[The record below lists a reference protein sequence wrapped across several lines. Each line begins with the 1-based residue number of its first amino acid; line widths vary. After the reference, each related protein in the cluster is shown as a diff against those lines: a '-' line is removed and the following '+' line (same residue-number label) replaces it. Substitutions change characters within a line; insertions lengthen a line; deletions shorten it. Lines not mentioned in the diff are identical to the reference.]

1 MEILKIF
8 SDANDEERLYSVLLS
23 EEELVLF
30 SEVKDDPAS
39 SGLGKG
45 AKVGLGVAGAT
56 AATGA
61 GIYGAKKAGK
71 VIVNRAQRVL
81 DNAGSKIGSSFEKDL
96 MKGEKMM
103 KVGEKLQK
111 PADVISKTVKKVL
124 KRKITKK

>member
-8 SDANDEERLYSVLLS
+8 SDANNEERLYSVLLS
-23 EEELVLF
+23 EEELALF
-30 SEVKDDPAS
+30 SENNE
-39 SGLGKG
+39 LGTG

-71 VIVNRAQRVL
+71 VIVDRAQKVL

-111 PADVISKTVKKVL
+111 PADAISRTVKKVV

>member
-23 EEELVLF
+23 EEELALF
-30 SEVKDDPAS
+30 SENN
-39 SGLGKG
+39 GLGTG

-61 GIYGAKKAGK
+61 GIYGAKKAGR
-71 VIVNRAQRVL
+71 VIVDRAQKVL
-81 DNAGSKIGSSFEKDL
+81 DNAGSKIGSSYEKDF

-103 KVGEKLQK
+103 KVGDKLQK
-111 PADVISKTVKKVL
+111 PADASSRTIKKVV

>member
-23 EEELVLF
+23 EEELALF
-30 SEVKDDPAS
+30 SEDNK
-39 SGLGKG
+39 LGTG

-71 VIVNRAQRVL
+71 VIVDRAQKVL
-81 DNAGSKIGSSFEKDL
+81 DNAGSRIGSSYEKDF

-111 PADVISKTVKKVL
+111 PADAISKMVKKVV

>member
-23 EEELVLF
+23 EEELALF
-30 SEVKDDPAS
+30 SEDNK
-39 SGLGKG
+39 LGTG
-45 AKVGLGVAGAT
+45 SKVGLGVAGAT

-61 GIYGAKKAGK
+61 GIYGAKKAGR
-71 VIVNRAQRVL
+71 VIVDRAQKVL
-81 DNAGSKIGSSFEKDL
+81 DNAGSKIGSSYEKDF

-103 KVGEKLQK
+103 KVGDKLQK
-111 PADVISKTVKKVL
+111 PADAISRTIKKVV

>member
-30 SEVKDDPAS
+30 SEVKDDLAVA
-39 SGLGKG
+39 GLG
-45 AKVGLGVAGAT
+45 AGAT

-71 VIVNRAQRVL
+71 VIVDRAQRVL
-81 DNAGSKIGSSFEKDL
+81 DNAGSKIGSSYEKDF
-96 MKGEKMM
+96 MRGEKMM

-111 PADVISKTVKKVL
+111 PADAISKTVKKIV

>member
-23 EEELVLF
+23 EEELALF
-30 SEVKDDPAS
+30 SENNE
-39 SGLGKG
+39 LGTG

-71 VIVNRAQRVL
+71 VIVDRAQKVL

-111 PADVISKTVKKVL
+111 PADAISRTIKKVV